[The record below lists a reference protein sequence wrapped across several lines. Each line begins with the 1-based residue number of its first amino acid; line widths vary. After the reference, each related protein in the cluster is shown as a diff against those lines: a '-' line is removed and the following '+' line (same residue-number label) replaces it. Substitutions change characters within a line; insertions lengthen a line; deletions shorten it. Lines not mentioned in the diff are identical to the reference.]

1 MIRSEA
7 QGQEAGRDDVAPG
20 PRFDLDDVWDTS
32 GRPRGK
38 SPHPGD
44 RTSLARDLI
53 ARFADRPVE
62 RRARLDLPPT
72 RRPQTPSDII
82 ARGPMTTILLDDV
95 SPETLLRNA
104 CESGIGPPPTRPRP
118 LLVRLG
124 PDCPTRPVDWRWL
137 KAGLMLEL
145 GLRWSRRRDD
155 EATRMARQYRAALQ
169 RCHDDAGRERLDA
182 KMPGV
187 AGAYAIHTGPPPRRW
202 AVEAR
207 LLAGEPLATI
217 ARKEAATREAVDLY
231 QCLFF
236 NISDRL
242 ANRGYL
248 AHEAIG
254 PTAIRGLGAGDAGA
268 FLKLIAYH
276 GGPSALDAAIAAT
289 GGDAA
294 PGQPVPRDGPLI
306 EGAFSLLARAMAA
319 EPTTRPPGRGSAAM
333 RATLM
338 LRLLATERRCD
349 AHYRAADVLLAG
361 VHAERG
367 DTPGIKATGG
377 RRGVPAAAG
386 RDGGVTRPGSPALSP

>member
-1 MIRSEA
+1 M
-7 QGQEAGRDDVAPG
+7 
-20 PRFDLDDVWDTS
+20 
-32 GRPRGK
+32 
-38 SPHPGD
+38 
-44 RTSLARDLI
+44 
-53 ARFADRPVE
+53 
-62 RRARLDLPPT
+62 
-72 RRPQTPSDII
+72 
-82 ARGPMTTILLDDV
+82 
-95 SPETLLRNA
+95 
-104 CESGIGPPPTRPRP
+104 
-118 LLVRLG
+118 RLG

-254 PTAIRGLGAGDAGA
+254 PT
-268 FLKLIAYH
+268 
-276 GGPSALDAAIAAT
+276 
-289 GGDAA
+289 
-294 PGQPVPRDGPLI
+294 
-306 EGAFSLLARAMAA
+306 
-319 EPTTRPPGRGSAAM
+319 
-333 RATLM
+333 
-338 LRLLATERRCD
+338 
-349 AHYRAADVLLAG
+349 
-361 VHAERG
+361 
-367 DTPGIKATGG
+367 
-377 RRGVPAAAG
+377 
-386 RDGGVTRPGSPALSP
+386 